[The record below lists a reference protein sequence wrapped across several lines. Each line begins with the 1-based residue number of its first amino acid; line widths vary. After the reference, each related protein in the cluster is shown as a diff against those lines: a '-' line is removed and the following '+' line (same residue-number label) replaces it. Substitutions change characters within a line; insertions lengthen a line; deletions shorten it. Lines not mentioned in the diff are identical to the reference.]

1 MTPVPVSVSFTEK
14 RQQDEIRKAERL
26 SAIKI
31 AIKAEPL
38 ESDLNTVENFSF
50 MGFRNDIFIYIDPAS
65 QLPVQVSVNIP
76 TVGKAYLKLRECQT
90 KR

>member
-1 MTPVPVSVSFTEK
+1 
-14 RQQDEIRKAERL
+14 
-26 SAIKI
+26 
-31 AIKAEPL
+31 
-38 ESDLNTVENFSF
+38 VENFSF

-76 TVGKAYLKLRECQT
+76 TVRRAYLKLRECQT